1 MKLIQLD
8 NYFINLD
15 KVVYVDLEEYQIHM
29 TDGIIISIKNEDQLN
44 LFISKYNQINTN
56 QFESSIEILA
66 DTLSRNSD
74 LLTRRQLEEQIIIA
88 VRNNQLE
95 EYLKEQAEG
104 VRLQDMSI
112 TKLVEVHRIIKTKIQ
127 SDHLDLPF

>member
-95 EYLKEQAEG
+95 EYFKEVAEG